1 MKVTYSLQEFR
12 NEILAIAKEVDQ
24 TYATVKAEIDHAG
37 QLRFS
42 SYINGYE
49 YAYGNTVEESVK
61 NMKKQALPHL
71 FTTTY
76 DVEVEVEVEKEE
88 ELVEL

>member
-24 TYATVKAEIDHAG
+24 TYTVVRVEIDHAG
-37 QLRFS
+37 QLKFS
-42 SYINGYE
+42 GYINGYD
-49 YAYGNTVEESVK
+49 YAYGKTVEESVE
-61 NMKKQALPHL
+61 NMKRKALPHL

-76 DVEVEVEVEKEE
+76 DVDVEVEKEE
-88 ELVEL
+88 LVES